1 MRPARC
7 RRRRQRNAGDCIA
20 YHRRRRRRAAVAGL
34 RRRVQWRSVR
44 SDCNSSFRQTNSH
57 STYFCTFGENM
68 STRLAFKLF
77 IRISWE
83 KHSGGSI
90 PFCPMTSVYLK
101 KPPSILSS
109 HLIHTARTVNIF
121 YACCHDSM
129 RRLSKLLAWLAQ
141 NLT

>member
-1 MRPARC
+1 MTYFSYATSSPPPTE
-7 RRRRQRNAGDCIA
+7 
-20 YHRRRRRRAAVAGL
+20 YHRRRRRHAAVAGL

-44 SDCNSSFRQTNSH
+44 SDCNSSFRQTTSH

-90 PFCPMTSVYLK
+90 PFCPTTSSYLK
-101 KPPSILSS
+101 KPAKHSKL
-109 HLIHTARTVNIF
+109 HLIHTERTANIF
-121 YACCHDSM
+121 YACCHGSM
-129 RRLSKLLAWLAQ
+129 RRLSKLWACLAK
-141 NLT
+141 NLTSLT